1 MSSQTLLSAEQLS
14 RRFGLQ
20 TAVQS
25 VSFSVRQGEVL
36 GFLGPNGAGKSTT
49 MKMLTGNLAPDSGK
63 VMINGIDLLTN
74 PKAAKRHIGY
84 LPENPP
90 LYRELTVREFLVFC
104 ARLHGLSA
112 KQIHTAVDTVIR
124 RCGLETMQR
133 RLIGQLSK
141 GYQQRTGIAQAII
154 HQPEVV
160 ILDEPTSGLD
170 PIQIQQIRQLIRE
183 IAHQHSVILST
194 HILPEVEM
202 LCDRVQI
209 MHQGQLVFSD
219 TLQALQSQR
228 QFAALKVAFRI
239 PPSQHALA
247 ELPGVA
253 TIETLSEHQFRL
265 HFSPDKDPTDA
276 LLQIAVAENW
286 QLTQLTPE
294 QDSLEQL
301 FTQLVSQEK
310 QGEAV

>member
-1 MSSQTLLSAEQLS
+1 MASQTLLSAEQLT

-25 VSFSVRQGEVL
+25 VSFNVQQGEVL

-63 VMINGIDLLTN
+63 IMINGIDLLDS
-74 PKAAKRHIGY
+74 PKSAKRHIGY

-90 LYRELTVREFLVFC
+90 LYRELTVREFLQFC
-104 ARLHGLSA
+104 GRLHGLSA
-112 KQIHTAVDTVIR
+112 QSLKSAVDEVTS
-124 RCGLETMQR
+124 RCGLETMEQ

-141 GYQQRTGIAQAII
+141 GYQQRCGIAQAII

-170 PIQIQQIRQLIRE
+170 PIQIQQIRQLIRD

-228 QFAALKVAFRI
+228 QHAALKVAFRL
-239 PPSQHALA
+239 PPSVTTLA
-247 ELPGVA
+247 QLPGV
-253 TIETLSEHQFRL
+253 THVESLSTQQFRL
-265 HFSPDKDPTDA
+265 HFLPEQDPTDA
-276 LLQIAVAENW
+276 LINVAVAENW

-310 QGEAV
+310 QGEAA